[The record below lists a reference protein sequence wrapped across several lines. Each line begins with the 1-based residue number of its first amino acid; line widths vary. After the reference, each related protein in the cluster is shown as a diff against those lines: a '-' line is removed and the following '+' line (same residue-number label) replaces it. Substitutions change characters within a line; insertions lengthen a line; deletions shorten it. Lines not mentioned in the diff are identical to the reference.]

1 MIMGAASFGGFGLL
15 LPVVP
20 LVISNN
26 GGSDALAG
34 ATTAVFMGATVA
46 TQLGV
51 PWLLRT
57 VGHRV
62 VLAAGCLLLG
72 LPALAFLLST
82 TPPAVLTISAFR
94 GVGFGLLTVSSAAL
108 VAELAPPSLLGRA
121 TGAQG
126 IAVAVAQMI
135 ALPAGLALLQAV
147 SSSAVFVVGA
157 LVPVL
162 ALVAIGRLPNLR
174 SVASAPVRAGG
185 VLAWRRLV
193 VPCLAIASVSAAF
206 GGLSSLLPIAESD
219 APVVAGLALSVVSA
233 AMIVGRYGA
242 GAIADRLGPGRSLVP
257 ALVVTTV
264 GVLAFA
270 AGVAGHGSAAV
281 LLGAAVVFGVGYGAC
296 QNESLVMAF
305 AVAGPARFGVA
316 SAAWNISFDAGTG
329 VGALALGV
337 LAVQY
342 GYPPTFAVASAL
354 VLVVAVL
361 VLSSTWRR

>member
-20 LVISNN
+20 LVISQN

-57 VGHRV
+57 VGHRG

-82 TPPAVLTISAFR
+82 APPAVLTISAFR

-108 VAELAPPSLLGRA
+108 VAELAPSSLLGRA

-135 ALPAGLALLQAV
+135 ALPTGLALLQSV
-147 SSSAVFVVGA
+147 SASAVFLVGA
-157 LVPVL
+157 LVPVV
-162 ALVAIGRLPNLR
+162 ALVAILRLPAVR
-174 SVASAPVRAGG
+174 SAPEARTSGG
-185 VLAWRRLV
+185 AFEWQRLV
-193 VPCLAIASVSAAF
+193 LPCVAIASVSAAF

-219 APVVAGLALSVVSA
+219 SPVLAGLALSVVSG

-242 GAIADRLGPGRSLVP
+242 GAIADRVGPGRALVP

-270 AGVAGHGSAAV
+270 AGVAGAGSAAV
-281 LLGAAVVFGVGYGAC
+281 LLAAAVVFGVGYGAC

-305 AVAGPARFGVA
+305 AYAGPTRFGVA

-337 LAVQY
+337 LAVHY
-342 GYPPTFAVASAL
+342 GYSTTFALGSAL

-361 VLSSTWRR
+361 VRSSTWRR